1 MSSLPETPSILPV
14 RLTRETPFHSQMGCT
29 LFLAVL
35 LLVFAAFAFVA
46 GKDPGKNQ
54 WVPWVVGAMFALFGL
69 LLLAAFVRQWA
80 ARNVGET
87 VVEVSTEPLDPG
99 KASTFC
105 FIQPGP
111 AKLKSL
117 RASLVCIEVTRVPLP
132 HAQAGRSDHRREERI
147 LSTVNLISAERLH
160 ILPGQTWHE
169 RRDYLLP
176 ADAPVSSTVGKVTIL
191 WRIEVWGKGYGLASF
206 MHPFPVDVFHGP
218 RPNEVAED
226 DTGEQTG

>member
-1 MSSLPETPSILPV
+1 MSSLPETPAILPV
-14 RLTRETPFHSQMGCT
+14 RLTRETPFRSQMGCT

-35 LLVFAAFAFVA
+35 LMAFAAFAFVA

-69 LLLAAFVRQWA
+69 LLLSAFVRQWA

-87 VVEVSTEPLDPG
+87 VVEVSTDPLEPG
-99 KASTFC
+99 KSPTFC
-105 FIQPGP
+105 LIQPGP

-132 HAQAGRSDHRREERI
+132 NAQAGRSDHRRDQRI
-147 LSTVNLISAERLH
+147 LSTVNLISAEHLH
-160 ILPGQTWHE
+160 ILPGQIWHE

-176 ADAPVSSTVGKVTIL
+176 SDAPVSSTVGKVTIL

-206 MHPFPVDVFHGP
+206 MHPFPIEVFHGP
-218 RPNEVAED
+218 RPIEVAEED
-226 DTGEQTG
+226 IGGWNG